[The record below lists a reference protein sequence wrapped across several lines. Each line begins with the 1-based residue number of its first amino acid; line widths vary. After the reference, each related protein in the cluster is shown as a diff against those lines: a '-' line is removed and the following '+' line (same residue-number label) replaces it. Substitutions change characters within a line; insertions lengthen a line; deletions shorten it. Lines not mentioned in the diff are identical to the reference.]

1 MSLVLLP
8 AAQILGPGNVVADLA
23 KVVDAVGDP
32 ELAWTFLTREWPFED
47 TVAKPLDLLKDGRV
61 EDVLGA
67 AAEFGSTFT

>member
-32 ELAWTFLTREWPFED
+32 ELAWTFLTR
-47 TVAKPLDLLKDGRV
+47 
-61 EDVLGA
+61 
-67 AAEFGSTFT
+67 